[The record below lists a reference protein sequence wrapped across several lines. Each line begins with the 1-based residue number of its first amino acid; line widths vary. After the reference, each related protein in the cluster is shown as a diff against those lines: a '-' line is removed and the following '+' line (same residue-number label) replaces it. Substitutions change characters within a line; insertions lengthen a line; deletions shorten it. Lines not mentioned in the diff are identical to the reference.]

1 MDLCVV
7 LGKNEELL
15 LNYGSRPQMFGVD
28 TFANKPGCALD
39 LLDSETAG
47 LEDGEIGESKAMPCR
62 VAVIHFYC
70 LFYLQIIM

>member
-1 MDLCVV
+1 
-7 LGKNEELL
+7 
-15 LNYGSRPQMFGVD
+15 MFGVD
-28 TFANKPGCALD
+28 TFAYKPGCALD
-39 LLDSETAG
+39 LLDSEIAG